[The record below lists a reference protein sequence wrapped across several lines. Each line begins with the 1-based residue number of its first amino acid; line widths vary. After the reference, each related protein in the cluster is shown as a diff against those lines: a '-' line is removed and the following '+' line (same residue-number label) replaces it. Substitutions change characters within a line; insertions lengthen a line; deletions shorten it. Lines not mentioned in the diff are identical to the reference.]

1 MDTSALDS
9 ILALQ
14 LAVGRLGEKE
24 LCGWWN
30 VDLVHRL
37 GGADF
42 LQRLAD
48 ARMAPLAAGEG
59 LLLAAGKAED
69 EKLAG
74 MPQGIATLFRP
85 AAAVQV
91 AIYQR
96 WRHFKAWP
104 EDLPEALARLLNPD
118 TDWTVPALVALR
130 AELCAGVAAP
140 ATEATAF
147 GRELAGRSGRGV
159 SMAAEPAGVM
169 SEPAGSAEFAEALE
183 LAKALALCYDP
194 ADKGRLILPYCR
206 IAS

>member
-1 MDTSALDS
+1 MDKTAPDT

-14 LAVGRLGEKE
+14 LTIGHLGEKE

-42 LQRLAD
+42 LQRLTD
-48 ARMAPLAAGEG
+48 SGMAPLAAGEG

-85 AAAVQV
+85 AAEVQV
-91 AIYQR
+91 SLYQR

-104 EDLPEALARLLNPD
+104 DDLPEVLARLLDPD
-118 TDWTVPALVALR
+118 TDWTIPALVALR
-130 AELCAGVAAP
+130 AELCIGVATP

-159 SMAAEPAGVM
+159 STAAEPVGAPP
-169 SEPAGSAEFAEALE
+169 EPAAEFAAALE

-194 ADKGRLILPYCR
+194 ADKGRLVLPYCR
-206 IAS
+206 IRA